1 MKKIIE
7 SKIMGWFP
15 QEPCQIIIGTKEDNE
30 NEQHPLVI
38 PSGYNLS
45 TTLIARLTAVFWA
58 ILGSILIIPFL
69 SFERNV
75 SFPFQVT
82 WIIAGLAVGIVS
94 GLVGTKNQLGRLS
107 KDRQLN
113 TNKKDLII
121 LIFPLFLLFMIG
133 QFISVNYVGLRT
145 SALLG
150 DLCAVFAFAVIVQ
163 VIRYGI
169 FSAFEKKEKVC
180 FLQSSFRGRVMITEE
195 N

>member
-1 MKKIIE
+1 
-7 SKIMGWFP
+7 MGWFP
-15 QEPCQIIIGTKEDNE
+15 QEPCQIIVGAKEDNE
-30 NEQHPLVI
+30 NEHYPLVI

-45 TTLIARLTAVFWA
+45 TTLIAGLTAVFWA
-58 ILGSILIIPFL
+58 ILGSILIISFL

-82 WIIAGLAVGIVS
+82 WIIAGLAVGIIS
-94 GLVGTKNQLGRLS
+94 GMVGTKNQLGKLS

-113 TNKKDLII
+113 TNKKDLIM

-133 QFISVNYVGLRT
+133 QFISINYVGLRT

-180 FLQSSFRGRVMITEE
+180 FLQSSFRGRIIVISKTPSA
-195 N
+195 